1 MIIRQANYC
10 LLIDDDWSEISER
23 KGGVPESLWHLRASI
38 ESKYRESKYRD
49 TTS

>member
-38 ESKYRESKYRD
+38 ESKYRD